1 MSDAAPPAALSANV
15 EALLGSGALLGSYAD
30 LPLLPPGTN
39 PRPYLSRNRVAQP
52 FFIAAST
59 GAVLAHLRG
68 AATLH
73 LRGSTATRLSLQA
86 GDLVALPRDVPY
98 RVLPDGECVQLI
110 YRAEPR
116 GRELLLW
123 YCTYCDTRLYPHVVE
138 PARETPQRA
147 YWAVVRA
154 FNGTTDLRHCESC
167 GALHQPVNLTDL
179 RWEEIA
185 NGLEGAGAGRLPPA
199 GGRSRSGEGS

>member
-1 MSDAAPPAALSANV
+1 M
-15 EALLGSGALLGSYAD
+15 
-30 LPLLPPGTN
+30 
-39 PRPYLSRNRVAQP
+39 
-52 FFIAAST
+52 
-59 GAVLAHLRG
+59 LAHLRG
-68 AATLH
+68 AATLE
-73 LRGSTATRLSLQA
+73 LRGPTAARLGLQA
-86 GDLVALPRDVPY
+86 GDLVALPADVPY

-116 GRELLLW
+116 GRESLLW
-123 YCTYCDTRLYPHVVE
+123 YCSYCDTRLYPHVVE

-154 FNGTTDLRHCESC
+154 FNGTTDLRHCEHC

-185 NGLEGAGAGRLPPA
+185 NGLEGAGAGSRPT
-199 GGRSRSGEGS
+199 GGDGSRSGHGS